1 MLTYSADHNSL
12 IEASYEMKEEAR
24 NAALFT
30 TGNGYFGIRGSFEE
44 FGSLNVQGAYI
55 RGLIDEIIEIP
66 QIYIDNMYMRKYYI
80 NELEAKQFETQ
91 DSCINFAD
99 ILLLR
104 FTIGGHTFYPWEGK
118 IESWVRY
125 IDTNDGCL
133 IREVVWND
141 LEGHLTKLSF
151 RRFASFKDNHHYF
164 IHATLEK
171 LNHNLDVV
179 IDSGLDTFIKTN
191 GQKKSKLKS
200 FDYDQGQF
208 LFGIGEKYHFETAI
222 SIHNEIEKE
231 SSEWMYDTGCH
242 FERIHPKQEK
252 VIHIKKAIVVHMT
265 QDILLKSELASVN
278 HQAMREV
285 KEQPYSSHYQKH
297 LIAYFQAFT
306 RMNIELDHKED
317 EALLQYANYQTLISL
332 DRYDE
337 VHSVS
342 AKNLTGEKYNQFVW
356 WDAEIFQFPV
366 YLMTQPE
373 AAKSILMYRYNRL
386 EEAVKN
392 AKKEGIDG
400 ARYAFCSSVLG
411 DEKVWAYARHPFM
424 QIHINSDIAYAIL
437 AYYRVTKDH
446 EFMVNYGVEM
456 LLEISKYF
464 IQRVRYNEKEDIYD
478 LNNVTGTDE
487 HHPYINNNAYTNFM
501 VSYVL
506 GETVEWL
513 KNKALKDKYGIQKPL
528 LDKIKQVSLKIK
540 KSITKDGYIPQFDG
554 YFNLKETLEVTGNG
568 SAKSFQMKQSG
579 LYHESQVIKQ
589 PDVIMLFTYI
599 DLPLGPVSYERNWQY
614 YEKMCEASSSLT
626 YPVHAI
632 AAIDH
637 QEYDKFY
644 DYWYKSVAIDII
656 DHHKEAHLGL
666 HAACM
671 AGGWYSVF
679 RGLFGFKP
687 ALNYLELNPT
697 YFERWG
703 NVKMEFMYQGKLVK
717 AELSKESV
725 TIYCTSPLR
734 LVYKQQTFEH
744 TKKTIIPLT
753 GMRKDQI

>member
-464 IQRVRYNEKEDIYD
+464 IQRVQYNEKEDIYD

-589 PDVIMLFTYI
+589 PDIIMLFTYI

>member
-1 MLTYSADHNSL
+1 MLTYSADYKSL

-66 QIYIDNMYMRKYYI
+66 QIYIDNVYMRKYYI

-104 FTIGGHTFYPWEGK
+104 FKIGNHTFYPWEGK
-118 IESWVRY
+118 IESWTRY
-125 IDTNDGCL
+125 IDTTDGSL
-133 IREVVWND
+133 VREVVWND

-151 RRFASFKDNHHYF
+151 RRFGSFDNNHHYF
-164 IHATLEK
+164 IDATLEK
-171 LNHNLDVV
+171 LNHDLDVV
-179 IDSGLDTFIKTN
+179 IESGIDTFIKTN

-200 FDYDQGQF
+200 FDYDLGQF
-208 LFGIGEKYHFETAI
+208 IFGVGDKYHFETAI
-222 SIHNEIEKE
+222 SIYHDVDQL
-231 SSEWMYDTGCH
+231 SSSWAYDTGCH
-242 FERIHPKQEK
+242 FERIIPRQNK

-265 QDILLKSELASVN
+265 QDVLLIKDLGSIN
-278 HQAMREV
+278 QQAMDEL
-285 KEQPYSSHYQKH
+285 KLTPYHRHYQLH
-297 LIAYFQAFT
+297 LQAYQQAFHL
-306 RMNIELDHKED
+306 MNIELEHPED
-317 EALLQYANYQTLISL
+317 NALLKYANYQTLISL
-332 DRYDE
+332 DRYDQ

-386 EEAVKN
+386 EEAIKN

-400 ARYAFCSSVLG
+400 ARFAFCSSVLG

-437 AYYRVTKDH
+437 SYYRATKDLD
-446 EFMVNYGVEM
+446 FMVNYGVEM
-456 LLEISKYF
+456 LLEISKFF
-464 IQRVRYNEKEDIYD
+464 IQRVRYNEALDLYD

-487 HHPYINNNAYTNFM
+487 HHPYVNNNAYTNFI

-506 GETVEWL
+506 TETVEWL
-513 KNKALKDKYGIQKPL
+513 KTKGLKEKYGVTKPL
-528 LDKIKQVSLKIK
+528 LEKIKHVGHKIK
-540 KSITKDGYIPQFDG
+540 KSMTKDGYIPQFDG

-579 LYHESQVIKQ
+579 LYHESQIIKQ

-599 DLPLGPVSYERNWQY
+599 DIPLGPVSYERNWQY
-614 YEKMCEASSSLT
+614 YERMCEASSSLT

-671 AGGWYSVF
+671 AGGWYSIY

-697 YFERWG
+697 YVERFG
-703 NVKMEFMYQGKLVK
+703 KVKMSFIYQGKLVH
-717 AELSKESV
+717 AELSKDQV
-725 TIYCTSPLR
+725 IIRCKDALL
-734 LVYKQQTFEH
+734 LVYQQQTFEH
-744 TKKTIIPLT
+744 NKKTIIPLS
-753 GMRKDQI
+753 GVRKEY

>member
-1 MLTYSADHNSL
+1 MLTYSADYKSL

-66 QIYIDNMYMRKYYI
+66 QIYIDNVYMRKYYI

-99 ILLLR
+99 ILMLR
-104 FTIGGHTFYPWEGK
+104 FHIGNHTFYPWEGQ

-125 IDTNDGCL
+125 IDTQDGSL
-133 IREVVWND
+133 VREVIWND

-164 IHATLEK
+164 IHATIEK
-171 LNHNLDVV
+171 MNHDLDVV
-179 IDSGLDTFIKTN
+179 IDSGIDTYIKTN
-191 GQKKSKLKS
+191 GQKKSKLK
-200 FDYDQGQF
+200 FYDYDSGQF
-208 LFGIGEKYHFETAI
+208 GFGIGEKYHFETAV
-222 SIHNEIEKE
+222 SIHNYVEKE
-231 SSEWMYDTGCH
+231 SSEWLFDSGCH
-242 FERIHPKQEK
+242 FERIHPKQTK
-252 VIHIKKAIVVHMT
+252 TIHIRKAIVVHMT
-265 QDILLKSELASVN
+265 QDVVIKKELMAVNKEAMSALKSVPYNKHYHDHHFAYQAAYDLINIDLSHEADNALLK
-278 HQAMREV
+278 
-285 KEQPYSSHYQKH
+285 
-297 LIAYFQAFT
+297 
-306 RMNIELDHKED
+306 
-317 EALLQYANYQTLISL
+317 YANYQTLISL
-332 DRYDE
+332 DRYDQ

-386 EEAVKN
+386 EESLRN
-392 AKKEGIDG
+392 AKKEGLDG
-400 ARYAFCSSVLG
+400 AKYAFCSSVLG

-424 QIHINSDIAYAIL
+424 QIHINSDIAYAVL
-437 AYYRVTKDH
+437 SYYRVTKDM
-446 EFMVNYGVEM
+446 EFMLNFGVEM
-456 LLEISKYF
+456 LLEIGKYF
-464 IQRVRYNEKEDIYD
+464 VSRVTYNSAIDCYD

-506 GETVEWL
+506 SETVEWF
-513 KNKALKDKYGIQKPL
+513 KNKALKDKYGVQKPL
-528 LDKIKQVSLKIK
+528 LDKMKQVSQKIK

-554 YFNLKETLEVTGNG
+554 YFNLKESLEVTGNG

-579 LYHESQVIKQ
+579 LYHESQIIKQ

-599 DLPLGPVSYERNWQY
+599 DMPLGPVSYERNWQY

-632 AAIDH
+632 ASIDH
-637 QEYDKFY
+637 KSYDKFY
-644 DYWYKSVAIDII
+644 DYWFKSVAIDII

-671 AGGWYSVF
+671 AGGWYAIY

-687 ALNYLELNPT
+687 NLNYLELNPT

-703 NVKMEFMYQGKLVK
+703 NVSMSFIYQGKHVK
-717 AELSKESV
+717 ATLSKDTV
-725 TIYCTSPLR
+725 TIECKDPIK
-734 LVYKQQTFEH
+734 LVYQQQTIDH
-744 TKKTIIPLT
+744 NKKTILPLS
-753 GMRKDQI
+753 GMRKDHI

>member
-141 LEGHLTKLSF
+141 LDGHLTKLSF

-265 QDILLKSELASVN
+265 QDVLLKSELASVN
-278 HQAMREV
+278 QQAMREV

-332 DRYDE
+332 DRYDQ

-464 IQRVRYNEKEDIYD
+464 IQRVQYNEKEDIYD

>member
-1 MLTYSADHNSL
+1 MLTYSADYKSL

-66 QIYIDNMYMRKYYI
+66 QIYIDNVYMRKYYI

-104 FTIGGHTFYPWEGK
+104 FKIGDHVFYPWEGK

-125 IDTNDGCL
+125 IDTKDGSL
-133 IREVVWND
+133 VRTLVWND

-151 RRFASFKDNHHYF
+151 KRFASFKDNHHYF
-164 IHATLEK
+164 IQATLEK
-171 LNHNLDVV
+171 LNHDLDVV

-200 FDYDQGQF
+200 FHYDLGQF
-208 LFGIGEKYHFETAI
+208 LFGVGDKYHFETAI
-222 SIHNEIEKE
+222 SMHNEVDKV
-231 SSEWMYDTGCH
+231 SSTWQYDNGCH
-242 FERIHPKQEK
+242 YERIYPKANRTIQITK
-252 VIHIKKAIVVHMT
+252 SIVVHMT
-265 QDILLKSELASVN
+265 QDVINKDILAKINQEAMLAVKNETYEN
-278 HQAMREV
+278 HY
-285 KEQPYSSHYQKH
+285 KKH
-297 LIAYFQAFT
+297 LSVYEQAFNL
-306 RMNIELDHKED
+306 MNVELEHPSDDVLFK
-317 EALLQYANYQTLISL
+317 YANYQTLISL
-332 DRYDE
+332 DRYDQ

-386 EEAVKN
+386 EEAIKN

-400 ARYAFCSSVLG
+400 ARFAFCSSVLG

-437 AYYRVTKDH
+437 SYYRVTKDLD
-446 EFMVNYGVEM
+446 FMVNYGVKM

-464 IQRVRYNEKEDIYD
+464 IQRVRYNEALDLYD

-506 GETVEWL
+506 TETVEWFKTRGL
-513 KNKALKDKYGIQKPL
+513 KEKYGVTKSL
-528 LDKIKQVSLKIK
+528 LEKIKHVGHKIK
-540 KSITKDGYIPQFDG
+540 KSITKDGYISQFDG

-579 LYHESQVIKQ
+579 LYHESQIIKQ

-599 DLPLGPVSYERNWQY
+599 DIPLGPVSYERNWHY

-671 AGGWYSVF
+671 AGGWYAVF

-687 ALNYLELNPT
+687 ALDYLELNPT

-703 NVKMEFMYQGKLVK
+703 SVKMAFMYQGKHIK
-717 AELSKESV
+717 AELTKQSV
-725 TIYCTSPLR
+725 TIICKEALV
-734 LVYKQQTFEH
+734 LVYQQQIYEH
-744 TKKTIIPLT
+744 NKKTIIPLL
-753 GMRKDQI
+753 GMRKDHL

>member
-1 MLTYSADHNSL
+1 MLTYSANHNSL

-80 NELEAKQFETQ
+80 NEIEAKQFETQ

-222 SIHNEIEKE
+222 SIHNEVEKE

-265 QDILLKSELASVN
+265 QDVLLKSELASVN

-285 KEQPYSSHYQKH
+285 KEQPHSSHYQKH
-297 LIAYFQAFT
+297 LIAYVQAFT

-332 DRYDE
+332 DRYDQ

-464 IQRVRYNEKEDIYD
+464 IQRVQYNENEDIYD

-513 KNKALKDKYGIQKPL
+513 RNKVLKDKYGIQKPL

-637 QEYDKFY
+637 QECDKFY

>member
-141 LEGHLTKLSF
+141 LEGHLTKLYF

-252 VIHIKKAIVVHMT
+252 VIQIKKAIVVHMT
-265 QDILLKSELASVN
+265 QDVLLKSELASVN

-285 KEQPYSSHYQKH
+285 KEQPYSAHYQKH
-297 LIAYFQAFT
+297 LIAYFQAFK

>member
-1 MLTYSADHNSL
+1 MLTYSADYKSL

-66 QIYIDNMYMRKYYI
+66 QIYIDNVYMRKYYI

-104 FTIGGHTFYPWEGK
+104 FKIGDHDFYPWEGK

-125 IDTNDGCL
+125 IDTKDGSL
-133 IREVVWND
+133 VRTLVWND

-151 RRFASFKDNHHYF
+151 KRFASFKDNHHYF
-164 IHATLEK
+164 IQATLEK
-171 LNHNLDVV
+171 LNHDLDVV

-200 FDYDQGQF
+200 FHYDLGQF
-208 LFGIGEKYHFETAI
+208 LFGVGDKYHFETAI
-222 SIHNEIEKE
+222 SIHNEVDKV
-231 SSEWMYDTGCH
+231 SSTWQYDNGCH
-242 FERIHPKQEK
+242 YERIYPKANRTIQITK
-252 VIHIKKAIVVHMT
+252 SIVVHMT
-265 QDILLKSELASVN
+265 QDVINKDILAKINQEAMLAVKNETYEN
-278 HQAMREV
+278 HY
-285 KEQPYSSHYQKH
+285 KKH
-297 LIAYFQAFT
+297 LSVYEQAFNL
-306 RMNIELDHKED
+306 MNVELEHPSDD
-317 EALLQYANYQTLISL
+317 ALFKYANYQTLISL
-332 DRYDE
+332 DRYDQ

-386 EEAVKN
+386 EEAIKN

-400 ARYAFCSSVLG
+400 ARFAFCSSVLG

-437 AYYRVTKDH
+437 SYYRVTKDLD
-446 EFMVNYGVEM
+446 FMVNYGVEM

-464 IQRVRYNEKEDIYD
+464 IQRVRYNEALDLYD

-506 GETVEWL
+506 TETVEWFKTRGL
-513 KNKALKDKYGIQKPL
+513 KEKYGVTKSL
-528 LDKIKQVSLKIK
+528 LEKIKHVGHKIK
-540 KSITKDGYIPQFDG
+540 KSMTKDGYIPQFDG

-579 LYHESQVIKQ
+579 LYHESQIIKQ

-599 DLPLGPVSYERNWQY
+599 DIPLGPVSYERNWHY

-671 AGGWYSVF
+671 AGGWYAVF

-687 ALNYLELNPT
+687 ALDYLELNPT

-703 NVKMEFMYQGKLVK
+703 SVKMAFMYQGKHIK
-717 AELSKESV
+717 AELTKQSV
-725 TIYCTSPLR
+725 TIICKEALV
-734 LVYKQQTFEH
+734 LVYQQQIYEH
-744 TKKTIIPLT
+744 NKKTIIPLL
-753 GMRKDQI
+753 GMRKDYL